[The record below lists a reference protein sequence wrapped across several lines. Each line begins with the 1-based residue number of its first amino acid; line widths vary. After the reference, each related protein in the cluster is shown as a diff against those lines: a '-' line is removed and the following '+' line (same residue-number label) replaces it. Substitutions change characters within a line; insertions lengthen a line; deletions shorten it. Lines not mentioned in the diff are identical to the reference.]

1 MPLYDVA
8 SESIHTSVR
17 CILALTSIWIAF
29 HIAMAF
35 YNVIYHPLRRI
46 PGPKLAAATYIPELY
61 WDVVRGGMYQRQILL
76 MHEKYGPIVRINPD
90 EVHCN
95 DWRFIDEIYASGNR
109 KRDKPLHQVR
119 GSGGIVSATFSTTSH
134 DVHRMRRNALSKFF
148 SRAQVARLEPTVRD
162 YAERI
167 CSKIL
172 TLGKSAPF
180 DVTTAYSHFTTDVIS
195 NYCLGDSL
203 GLIEQEGWEPNF
215 REPLY
220 AQLKLMYWFRFVPFF
235 KKLSVAIAIITQR
248 FSKDMNTLF
257 NALVGDM
264 PRYVRRA
271 QYKVD
276 RGLDD
281 GSSVFGA
288 LLTSDLPPSEKSVE
302 RLTDEGF
309 SLFAAGTETVSWA
322 LSVITYHLFANPEL
336 LEKVTAEVT
345 QAIDP
350 ISGELPSWNTLE
362 KLPYLGGV
370 IYEGLRLSYG
380 VASRSSRIPVGEDL
394 VYRGKWAPKGSN
406 TMTEFQYVLP
416 RGYAIGMSPL
426 SIHHDE
432 KIFPDSH
439 SFVPERWVDDN
450 NQHRKELDRAL
461 LSFSKGSR
469 GCIGINLAYCE
480 LYVLLSLLIIRV
492 FPHMKLYETS
502 EVDVMHD
509 HDFFNPFP
517 VWSSKGVRA
526 IIE

>member
-1 MPLYDVA
+1 
-8 SESIHTSVR
+8 
-17 CILALTSIWIAF
+17 
-29 HIAMAF
+29 
-35 YNVIYHPLRRI
+35 
-46 PGPKLAAATYIPELY
+46 
-61 WDVVRGGMYQRQILL
+61 
-76 MHEKYGPIVRINPD
+76 
-90 EVHCN
+90 
-95 DWRFIDEIYASGNR
+95 
-109 KRDKPLHQVR
+109 
-119 GSGGIVSATFSTTSH
+119 
-134 DVHRMRRNALSKFF
+134 
-148 SRAQVARLEPTVRD
+148 
-162 YAERI
+162 
-167 CSKIL
+167 
-172 TLGKSAPF
+172 
-180 DVTTAYSHFTTDVIS
+180 
-195 NYCLGDSL
+195 
-203 GLIEQEGWEPNF
+203 
-215 REPLY
+215 
-220 AQLKLMYWFRFVPFF
+220 
-235 KKLSVAIAIITQR
+235 
-248 FSKDMNTLF
+248 
-257 NALVGDM
+257 M

-450 NQHRKELDRAL
+450 NQHRKELDRAW

-469 GCIGINLAYCE
+469 GCIGI
-480 LYVLLSLLIIRV
+480 
-492 FPHMKLYETS
+492 K
-502 EVDVMHD
+502 
-509 HDFFNPFP
+509 
-517 VWSSKGVRA
+517 
-526 IIE
+526 